1 MSKYIS
7 LPKICE
13 AYHKNQAYISKLIKV
28 NKVKTINARRRN
40 GRPCKAIL
48 LSDWVK
54 LVQEITSLASK
65 PLSNKDVTLEQAAK
79 ILSMDKSNLRK
90 LIVSLNLKI
99 KYRSTGKTRAI
110 TCITKEELGKVK
122 AERGELPIVN

>member
-28 NKVKTINARRRN
+28 NKVKTIDARRKN

-48 LSDWVK
+48 LSDWTK
-54 LVQEITSLASK
+54 LVEEIPSLASK
-65 PLSNKDVTLEQAAK
+65 PLSNKDITLEQAAK

-90 LIVSLNLKI
+90 LIVSLNINL
-99 KYRSTGKTRAI
+99 KYRTTGKARAI
-110 TCITKEELGKVK
+110 TCITKKEFQKVK
-122 AERGELPIVN
+122 SIKGELPIVN